1 MTSTKYIGQDG
12 VSFGS
17 ALKRTS
23 LAFEKKKS
31 PSSLIV
37 GSIHFGIPRQYPFQ
51 KKDSSQCGAPA
62 E

>member
-23 LAFEKKKS
+23 LAFDTPASRLRVSVASTYCDHRVYQE
-31 PSSLIV
+31 LAAQFI
-37 GSIHFGIPRQYPFQ
+37 
-51 KKDSSQCGAPA
+51 GATVRC
-62 E
+62 